1 MGVILQCLDRPIE
14 NTLGLVKIGENWGK
28 IGEGIIGFSP
38 PTNSIL
44 DFWPQM
50 TVQIFIK
57 FDSKLRPQ
65 KR

>member
-28 IGEGIIGFSP
+28 IEEGIIGFSP

-44 DFWPQM
+44 VFWPQM

-65 KR
+65 ER